1 MLVIGIDTSGK
12 TASCAL
18 CDEDRVL
25 AQNTFVT
32 RLTHS
37 QVILPMVKDMLKSAD
52 KALSDIDGFAAVSG
66 PGSYTGLRI
75 GISAVKGICFALDK
89 KCTGI
94 SALESLAYN
103 FSGTD
108 SLVCSVMHARQELVY
123 TAFFRTETNGS
134 VIRLSDDRIIAE
146 NELAIE
152 LERFAG
158 NEKVICAGDYSRQMS
173 ALADNGNV
181 FAAAPHLNAPLA
193 SSLCYAA
200 MKKGFSS
207 PDRLNAEYMQITK
220 AEKELEEKKEN
231 PQASE
236 KA

>member
-18 CDEDRVL
+18 CTEDAVL
-25 AQNTFVT
+25 AEHSFVT

-37 QVILPMVKDMLKSAD
+37 QVILPMVKDLLKNAG
-52 KALSDIDGFAAVSG
+52 KTLSDIDGFAAVSG

-89 KCTGI
+89 KCAGI

-108 SLVCSVMHARQELVY
+108 CLVCSVMHARQELVY
-123 TAFFRTETNGS
+123 TAFFRTFTDGN
-134 VIRLSDDRIIAE
+134 VQRLTEDKIITE
-146 NELAIE
+146 EELTAQL
-152 LERFAG
+152 LEFG
-158 NEKVICAGDYSRQMS
+158 KSEKVICTGDYSEKMVS
-173 ALADNGNV
+173 LAESENV
-181 FAAAPHLNAPLA
+181 LRAAPRLNAPLA

-207 PDRLNAEYMQITK
+207 PDCLNAEYMQITK
-220 AEKELEEKKEN
+220 AEKDLEEKNGK
-231 PQASE
+231 
-236 KA
+236 

>member
-1 MLVIGIDTSGK
+1 MELIDLLVIGIDTSGK

-18 CDEDRVL
+18 CTEDAVL

-32 RLTHS
+32 KLTHS
-37 QVILPMVKDMLKSAD
+37 QVILPMVKKMLEDSGK
-52 KALSDIDGFAAVSG
+52 KLEEIDGFAAVSG

-89 KCTGI
+89 PCAGV

-108 SLVCSVMHARQELVY
+108 TVICSVMHARQNLVY
-123 TAFFRTETNGS
+123 SAFFESDYLGN
-134 VIRLSDDRIIAE
+134 VERLSNDEIITVE
-146 NELAIE
+146 ELASR
-152 LERFAG
+152 L
-158 NEKVICAGDYSRQMS
+158 NECARKGAVVCTGDYS
-173 ALADNGNV
+173 AEAVKVADNEMV
-181 FAAAPHLNAPLA
+181 FRAAPLLNSPLA
-193 SSLCYAA
+193 SSLCFAA

-207 PDRLNAEYMQITK
+207 PDELNAEYMQITK
-220 AEKELEEKKEN
+220 AEKDLIDKN
-231 PQASE
+231 